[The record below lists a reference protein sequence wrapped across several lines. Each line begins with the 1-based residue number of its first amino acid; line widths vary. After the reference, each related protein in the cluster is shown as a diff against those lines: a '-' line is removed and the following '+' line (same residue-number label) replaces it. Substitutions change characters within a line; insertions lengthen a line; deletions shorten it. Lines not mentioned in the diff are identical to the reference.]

1 MLVVPQTDTI
11 HQKSSDLSWT
21 NHFQILLLNILENIL
36 KNIFKSIFSSIF
48 LSVFIASLGLTI
60 FLSSCSY
67 PSEIKTLRVGLNN
80 WSGYSIAFYA
90 KEAKLFEKRG
100 INVELIRFNN
110 QQDNIRAT
118 IRGSQDMSFVPLWE
132 VMQVDPNNDKPAI
145 VLVADISAG
154 SDGIVARQG
163 IQSVKELKGKQVGT
177 KLGTVTHLILLE
189 ALKFNQMKPEDVDI
203 KDISNER
210 GIESLKTGKLDAV
223 VVWEPALSRTA
234 QDIGGKVIFTTKD
247 LDSLVIDSLVTGSKT
262 LKNHKNEISKF
273 ILAWFDAIYAVENK
287 PDIVFASVARQTK
300 QSIETV
306 TKDYQGL
313 KKGDIS
319 MNQRMFSANGR
330 LTEAMKESA
339 KLLRED
345 LRHGRVIRED
355 IEINAEPLLSAIQEW
370 KP

>member
-1 MLVVPQTDTI
+1 MAVISYINAIYQWLSKTI
-11 HQKSSDLSWT
+11 FDKQL
-21 NHFQILLLNILENIL
+21 ILPFKTIFNR
-36 KNIFKSIFSSIF
+36 IFKI
-48 LSVFIASLGLTI
+48 LFILSLGLT
-60 FLSSCSY
+60 FLVNSCSS
-67 PSEIKTLRVGLNN
+67 PSEIKTLRVGLNS
-80 WSGYSIAFYA
+80 WPGYSIALYA

-163 IQSVKELKGKQVGT
+163 IQSVKDLKGKKVGT

-189 ALKFNQMKPEDVDI
+189 ALKFNQMKPEDVEI

-210 GIESLKTGKLDAV
+210 GMETLKKGDLDAV
-223 VVWEPALSRTA
+223 VVWEPSLSQTA
-234 QDIGGKVIFTTKD
+234 KDIQGKVIFTTKD
-247 LDSLVIDSLVTGSKT
+247 LDSLVIDSLVTGAKN
-262 LKNHKNEISKF
+262 LKSRKSEINKF
-273 ILAWFDAIYAVENK
+273 ILAWFDAIYAVEHK
-287 PDIVFASVARQTK
+287 PNVVFESIARQTK
-300 QSIETV
+300 QSLETV
-306 TKDYQGL
+306 AKDYTGL

-330 LTEAMKESA
+330 LLEAMKESA

-345 LRHGRVIRED
+345 LRHGRVIRQD